1 MRRIFITVTTIGL
14 VFALGFFVA
23 GASQAAGYD
32 TLTALLYADV
42 APAPL
47 GNTGYFQTAMLG
59 GLYAGWS
66 VTMLIVATD
75 EALWR
80 HPRTW
85 TAILVGLLVWFV
97 LDGAGPEVGESHIE
111 LPIGYA
117 GDKIEITL
125 DPRFLIDF
133 LKTLDAEQSFTID
146 LVDSDSAAVALTD
159 DGYTYVLMPLA
170 RDRS

>member
-1 MRRIFITVTTIGL
+1 MRHIFIAAAAIGL

-97 LDGAGPEVGESHIE
+97 LDSAGSIATGAIFNVIGNAVYWLAMSIPAWFLRRAAPAPARVE
-111 LPIGYA
+111 LLA
-117 GDKIEITL
+117 Q
-125 DPRFLIDF
+125 PRLR
-133 LKTLDAEQSFTID
+133 ARA
-146 LVDSDSAAVALTD
+146 SAAT
-159 DGYTYVLMPLA
+159 
-170 RDRS
+170 